1 MSDDIAANIVE
12 YWNTQP
18 CNINHSR
25 SSIGTAQYWQEVTD
39 KRYTVEPH
47 IREFLKFDDYSNCRV
62 LDVGCGIGS
71 DAEQFVRRGANY
83 VGIDVS
89 SVSIDLC
96 KQRFKLFDLAADFR
110 TMDAA
115 DTAALQSLG
124 KFDLVISIG
133 VLHHSP
139 NITKIL
145 SNIHS
150 VLEKDGI
157 LKIMLYSKN
166 SWKYAMIQ
174 QGLDQFEAQAGCPY
188 AVAYSKEE
196 VCDLL
201 EQRFEIVDFAQDH
214 CFMYNVDLYKQGIL
228 QLEPWWA
235 AMSAQMREAVR
246 KQLGWHLLVTA
257 KKI

>member
-1 MSDDIAANIVE
+1 MSHNLADRIVD
-12 YWNTQP
+12 YWDKQP

-25 SSIGTAQYWQEVTD
+25 SAIGTAQYWQEVKD
-39 KRYTVEPH
+39 RRYTVEPH
-47 IREFLKFDDYSNCRV
+47 IREFLNFDAYSACRV

-71 DAEQFVRRGANY
+71 DAEQFVRQGAKY

-89 SVSIDLC
+89 PVSIDLC
-96 KQRFKLFDLAADFR
+96 KQRFKLFDLAADFF

-115 DTAALQSLG
+115 DTEAVQSLG
-124 KFDLVISIG
+124 KFDLAISIG

-139 NITKIL
+139 DIKKIL
-145 SNIHS
+145 TNIHS
-150 VLEKDGI
+150 VLKTDGV

-174 QGLDQFEAQAGCPY
+174 QGLDQFEAQSDCPY

-196 VCDLL
+196 VLDLL
-201 EQRFEIVDFAQDH
+201 NGQFDIIDFSQDH
-214 CFMYNVDLYKQGIL
+214 CFMYNVNLYKQGIL

-235 AMSAQMREAVR
+235 AMPTAMREAVC